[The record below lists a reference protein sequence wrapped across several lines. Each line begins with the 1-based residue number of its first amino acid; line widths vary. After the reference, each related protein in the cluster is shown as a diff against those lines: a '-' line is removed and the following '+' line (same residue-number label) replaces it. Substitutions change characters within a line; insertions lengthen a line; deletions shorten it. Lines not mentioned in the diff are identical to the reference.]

1 MRVFST
7 GLSAKHL
14 QFVCARSSAALL
26 VALAMLPGCD
36 KKKEPGPP
44 PPPPEVV
51 VIGVAQRDIPITTE
65 WLGTTQGLVNA
76 EIRSRVQGYLQA
88 QLYTDGAFIKAGA
101 PLYKV
106 DPRPFEA
113 TLAQATADLARA
125 VANQGR
131 TELDVARLTPLAPSG
146 AVSQQ
151 EVDNA
156 RQDNEANKAAVKA
169 AQANVEQATLQL
181 SYTDVIA
188 PIDGIAGISNAQIGD
203 LVGGPAGPV
212 LTTISTLDP
221 IRVYFPISEQEYLQF
236 SDSADKVDPL
246 TGKKKRPELDLLL
259 SDGSTYPRKGVVD
272 FVNRQVG
279 TTTGTI
285 QIGATFPNPGNILR
299 PGQYAR
305 VRAITKM
312 KTGALLVP
320 QRCIV
325 EVQGFRQV
333 AVVGA
338 DGKVS
343 FRSVTTGERIGSDWI
358 IDKGLKAD
366 ERVIV
371 EGLQKV
377 RDGAT
382 VTTRLYDPAAKPAPS
397 ASPAE
402 STPPA
407 EAHKK
412 D

>member
-1 MRVFST
+1 
-7 GLSAKHL
+7 
-14 QFVCARSSAALL
+14 
-26 VALAMLPGCD
+26 
-36 KKKEPGPP
+36 
-44 PPPPEVV
+44 
-51 VIGVAQRDIPITTE
+51 
-65 WLGTTQGLVNA
+65 
-76 EIRSRVQGYLQA
+76 
-88 QLYTDGAFIKAGA
+88 
-101 PLYKV
+101 
-106 DPRPFEA
+106 
-113 TLAQATADLARA
+113 
-125 VANQGR
+125 
-131 TELDVARLTPLAPSG
+131 
-146 AVSQQ
+146 VSQQ

-169 AQANVEQATLQL
+169 AQASVELATLQL
-181 SYTDVIA
+181 GYTDVIA
-188 PIDGIAGISNAQIGD
+188 PIDGIAGVSNAQIGD

-236 SDSADKVDPL
+236 AEGYEKPDAK
-246 TGKKKRPELDLLL
+246 TGQKKRPELDLLL

-305 VRAITKM
+305 VRAVTKM

-320 QRCIV
+320 QRAIV

-333 AVVGA
+333 AVVGP
-338 DGKVS
+338 DSKVS
-343 FRSVTTGERIGSDWI
+343 FRTVTTGERIGSDWI

-366 ERVIV
+366 ERVVV
-371 EGLQKV
+371 EGLQKI